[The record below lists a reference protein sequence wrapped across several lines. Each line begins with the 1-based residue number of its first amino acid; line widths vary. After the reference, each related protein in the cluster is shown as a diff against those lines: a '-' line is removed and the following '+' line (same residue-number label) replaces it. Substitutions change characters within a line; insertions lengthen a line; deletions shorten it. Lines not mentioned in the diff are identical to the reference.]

1 MEYLNGRFKNAPVT
15 RKGVNLTDNELG
27 SLIDDGKRD
36 LVERRKVNTKSVRI
50 NHKKA
55 SDLL

>member
-1 MEYLNGRFKNAPVT
+1 MEEINWKRFRNAPVT
-15 RKGVNLTDNELG
+15 RKGVNLTDNEMG

-36 LVERRKVNTKSVRI
+36 LIDKKKGFLLSN
-50 NHKKA
+50 KKA

>member
-1 MEYLNGRFKNAPVT
+1 MKFISGRFKNAPVT
-15 RKGVNLTDNELG
+15 QKGVNLTDNEMG

-36 LVERRKVNTKSVRI
+36 LIEDKREAFP
-50 NHKKA
+50 NHRKA